1 MNLTNEQISKYKN
14 FKFTEDEVT
23 QLEELNKVYKIE
35 RHFNFSDIKKICNS
49 EISLGDNIMLSL
61 IIYLIE
67 KGDYSFLDL
76 FNEKISEESFVD
88 NEFKRQ
94 IFLSMEQV
102 ESLHLTLEDILGYCH
117 KIFKDTNDIAF
128 YRALSQYVSDKLLE
142 DIKIEFVTNPN
153 RELNYLIIFSLEK
166 RDMLYKFIE
175 EYQVKGFEETLFL
188 IQSCF
193 EISKSDKKLA
203 YRIVRE
209 KLITKVE
216 LDVVGEE
223 NALLIGN
230 YSHLL
235 FMLLL
240 NNNDEAIVDE
250 ISKITEQ
257 LGESNIES
265 IIYLIYR
272 EKMVISKE
280 CAECLYSIIILL
292 SDKKIKQVK
301 YPISHIYSLLEDSIF
316 LKFCIPILSIIGIE
330 EHDSILSRIEN
341 NSGIFL
347 KNLLQIALD
356 MNKYFNVAIKVIK
369 HLYKKKKMSLGDL
382 KEDYYLRLLRIFHCY
397 EIDADFICDISIDLF
412 LNTRNE
418 NIQKELYDYILTSIY
433 DNYFYLLEK
442 KVEYFVLDEPKLKRI
457 NIELMQRREL
467 HEKSVENFDFKPSEK
482 NMNIYYEKVA
492 ERTRKINE
500 DAEKLSVLDELF
512 SKQTILYGNKVQ
524 YKHIDDDGN
533 LHMQVS
539 EMKKMSHSMP
549 IPVRFLNDP
558 LFHKAETAIILED
571 KLHD

>member
-1 MNLTNEQISKYKN
+1 MIYDRISFFKEMNLTNEQISKYKN
-14 FKFTEDEVT
+14 FKFTKDEVT
-23 QLEELNKVYKIE
+23 QLEELIKVYKIE

-49 EISLGDNIMLSL
+49 EIFLGDNIMLSL

-76 FNEKISEESFVD
+76 FNEKISEKSFAD

-117 KIFKDTNDIAF
+117 TIFKDTNDITF

-142 DIKIEFVTNPN
+142 DIKIEFLTNPN
-153 RELNYLIIFSLEK
+153 RKLNYLIIFCLEK

-209 KLITKVE
+209 KLITKVK
-216 LDVVGEE
+216 LDVVGED

-230 YSHLL
+230 YSNLL

-240 NNNDEAIVDE
+240 NNNDEAIVNE

-272 EKMVISKE
+272 EQMVISKE

-292 SDKKIKQVK
+292 SDKKTKQVK

-347 KNLLQIALD
+347 KDLLQIALE
-356 MNKYFNVAIKVIK
+356 MNQYFNVAIKVIK

-433 DNYFYLLEK
+433 DNYF
-442 KVEYFVLDEPKLKRI
+442 
-457 NIELMQRREL
+457 
-467 HEKSVENFDFKPSEK
+467 
-482 NMNIYYEKVA
+482 
-492 ERTRKINE
+492 
-500 DAEKLSVLDELF
+500 LSL
-512 SKQTILYGNKVQ
+512 I
-524 YKHIDDDGN
+524 HI
-533 LHMQVS
+533 
-539 EMKKMSHSMP
+539 
-549 IPVRFLNDP
+549 
-558 LFHKAETAIILED
+558 
-571 KLHD
+571 